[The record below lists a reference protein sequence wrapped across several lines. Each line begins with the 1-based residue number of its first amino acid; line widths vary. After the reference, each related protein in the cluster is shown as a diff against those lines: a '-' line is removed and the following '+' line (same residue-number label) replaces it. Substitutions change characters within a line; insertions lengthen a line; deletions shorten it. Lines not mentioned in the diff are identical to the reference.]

1 MGWII
6 KIIRWFMALFN
17 ITNLGGTADIRN
29 FRTSNMNIHIDT
41 INLRISELQIT
52 EDEWSGIF

>member
-6 KIIRWFMALFN
+6 KIIKYFMALFN
-17 ITNLGGTADIRN
+17 ITNLSGISDIRN
-29 FRTSNMNIHIDT
+29 FRTSNVNIHIDT
-41 INLRISELQIT
+41 INLKISELQIT